1 MQRGSSISQIIS
13 DKLIFYFFHGV
24 KLFATQIELFIFT
37 VQMRYTRFY
46 KNQWIFFDAGLNVL
60 DLLVTPVGYYIIR
73 DKRLTLKGLRG
84 VSKNVSFRA
93 RVKHWFLM
101 TFNTIINDIFP
112 ENFIEIP

>member
-46 KNQWIFFDAGLNVL
+46 KNQ
-60 DLLVTPVGYYIIR
+60 
-73 DKRLTLKGLRG
+73 
-84 VSKNVSFRA
+84 
-93 RVKHWFLM
+93 
-101 TFNTIINDIFP
+101 
-112 ENFIEIP
+112 